1 MIPGEEH
8 RFCPTCKVYNIEGA
22 KKCAICG
29 KEIGTGINNSHAD
42 KIDIKEDRKCK
53 ITELK
58 IDEGVKLKSRS

>member
-42 KIDIKEDRKCK
+42 KMILRRIEN
-53 ITELK
+53 
-58 IDEGVKLKSRS
+58 VKLQN